1 MYFEIKL
8 NFDIAECTFWKCTKV
23 C

>member
-1 MYFEIKL
+1 MYFEVKP